1 MLAILIFQF
10 NHQCAVQSSMIPEEA
25 TSYFNGGSRGNFINA
40 VSTRGGSDKESEG
53 SRTSFAGGFF
63 SILEDMSVCCYSKTE
78 SEGSRTSFAGGCF
91 SILDDMNVCCYS
103 KSESESRHTS
113 FAGDFFPIPGVW
125 SLCREPISESEGSSK

>member
-53 SRTSFAGGFF
+53 SRTSFAKFLF
-63 SILEDMSVCCYSKTE
+63 D
-78 SEGSRTSFAGGCF
+78 SR
-91 SILDDMNVCCYS
+91 
-103 KSESESRHTS
+103 RHECMLL
-113 FAGDFFPIPGVW
+113 FKNRIG
-125 SLCREPISESEGSSK
+125 R